1 MGVKLGTEEIRFIGL
16 FESLTG
22 ATVMDCILEDDKGR
36 VVYVVKE
43 GEVGL
48 AVGRS
53 GANIHRLRELI
64 GKSVEVI
71 EYSDDPAAFVKN
83 ILRPAKIRSAHV
95 SQYRDNKDIVV
106 LDIPKK
112 DRGLAIGKNGRNIE
126 RAKYL
131 MKRHHNI
138 DDVRIV

>member
-1 MGVKLGTEEIRFIGL
+1 MGVKLGTEEIRYIGL

-22 ATVMDCILEDDKGR
+22 ATIMDCILEDDRGR

-48 AVGRS
+48 AVGRN
-53 GANIHRLRELI
+53 GVNIAKVRELI

-71 EYSDDPAAFVKN
+71 EYSDDPASFVTN
-83 ILRPAKIRSAHV
+83 ILRPAKVRSAHI
-95 SQYRDNKDIVV
+95 SQRKGNKNVV
-106 LDIPKK
+106 LVDVPKK
-112 DRGLAIGKNGRNIE
+112 DRGLAIGKSGRNIE

-131 MKRHHNI
+131 MKRHHDI
-138 DDVRIV
+138 DDVMIL

>member
-1 MGVKLGTEEIRFIGL
+1 MGVKLGTEEIRYIGL

-22 ATVMDCILEDDKGR
+22 ATVMDCIVEDEGR

-48 AVGRS
+48 AVGKS
-53 GANIHRLRELI
+53 GANIQRVRELI

-71 EYSDDPAAFVKN
+71 EYSDNPALFVKN
-83 ILRPAKIRSAHV
+83 ILRPAQVRSAHV
-95 SQYRDNKDIVV
+95 SQRKGNKSVV
-106 LDIPKK
+106 MLDIPKK
-112 DRGLAIGKNGRNIE
+112 DRGLAIGKEGKNIL
-126 RAKYL
+126 RAKHL

-138 DDVRIV
+138 DDVMII

>member
-1 MGVKLGTEEIRFIGL
+1 MGVKLGTEEIRYIGL

-53 GANIHRLRELI
+53 GANIQRVRDLI

-71 EYSDDPAAFVKN
+71 EYSEDPTSFVKN
-83 ILRPAKIRSAHV
+83 ILRPAQIRSAHI
-95 SQYRDNKDIVV
+95 SQKKGDKNVV
-106 LDIPKK
+106 MLDVPKK

-138 DDVRIV
+138 DDVMII

>member
-1 MGVKLGTEEIRFIGL
+1 MGVKLGTEEIRYIGL

-22 ATVMDCILEDDKGR
+22 ATIMDCILEDNKGR

-48 AVGRS
+48 AVGRG
-53 GANIHRLRELI
+53 GANIQRVRDLI

-71 EYSDDPAAFVKN
+71 EYSEDPTSFVKN
-83 ILRPAKIRSAHV
+83 ILRPAQIRSAHI
-95 SQYRDNKDIVV
+95 SQKRDDKNVV
-106 LDIPKK
+106 MLDVPKK
-112 DRGLAIGKNGRNIE
+112 DRGIAIGKNGRNIE

-138 DDVRIV
+138 DDVMII

>member
-22 ATVMDCILEDDKGR
+22 ATVVDCILEDDKGR

-48 AVGRS
+48 AVGKGGS
-53 GANIHRLRELI
+53 NIHRLRDLI

-71 EYSDDPAAFVKN
+71 EYSDDPTSFVKN
-83 ILRPAKIRSAHV
+83 ILRPAKIRSAHI
-95 SQYRDNKDIVV
+95 SQRKGNKNVV
-106 LDIPKK
+106 MLDIPKK
-112 DRGLAIGKNGRNIE
+112 DRGLAIGKSGRNIE

-131 MKRHHNI
+131 MKRHHSI
-138 DDVRIV
+138 DDVMII

>member
-1 MGVKLGTEEIRFIGL
+1 MGVKLGTEEIRYIGL

-22 ATVMDCILEDDKGR
+22 ATVMDCIVEDEGR

-48 AVGRS
+48 AVGKS
-53 GANIHRLRELI
+53 GANIQRVRELI

-71 EYSDDPAAFVKN
+71 EYSDNPTSFVKN
-83 ILRPAKIRSAHV
+83 ILRPAQVRSAHV
-95 SQYRDNKDIVV
+95 SQRKGNKNVV
-106 LDIPKK
+106 MLDIPKK
-112 DRGLAIGKNGRNIE
+112 DRGLAIGKEGKNIL

-138 DDVRIV
+138 DDVMII

>member
-1 MGVKLGTEEIRFIGL
+1 MGVKLGTEEIRYIGL

-22 ATVMDCILEDDKGR
+22 ATVMDCILEDDRGR

-48 AVGRS
+48 AVGRN
-53 GANIHRLRELI
+53 GANIQKVRELV
-64 GKSVEVI
+64 GKAVEVI
-71 EYSDDPAAFVKN
+71 EYSNDPTSFVKN
-83 ILRPAKIRSAHV
+83 ILRPVNVRSAHV
-95 SQYRDNKDIVV
+95 SQRKGDKNVV
-106 LDIPKK
+106 LLDIPKK

-131 MKRHHNI
+131 MKRHHDI
-138 DDVRIV
+138 DDVMIL